1 MVGCQAS
8 RAGRRAPN
16 DSSGK
21 ISPSLR
27 IVTYAKLPKSSI
39 LLTSAY
45 CLDYTECFLR
55 PGWLS
60 VRRSDRAIRPLD
72 GRLMF
77 RKNHLHLTA
86 TWVLLASFCAT
97 LVAQQPPRI
106 RPLAPGVLT
115 VIPVE
120 TEPEETFSGPV
131 PIVEVVQG
139 IPNLTWTPNFD
150 AKSNTLEEKAKRAI
164 FRRPVWNLEFAFKPL
179 RMLEVDIP
187 QPTGK
192 MQRKLI
198 WYMVYRVKNKGYALN
213 PQPEGGN
220 DVHGPHTTQ
229 LVNFATRRF
238 FPHFV
243 LRSQDFDKEYLDQI
257 IPAAQAAIQK
267 REKPGVRIQNSV
279 EMTKIKIPLS
289 DDRVD
294 RSVWGVVTWE
304 DVDPR
309 IDYFSIYIRGLTNA
323 FIFAD
328 TPGAYQPGDAP
339 GKGRVFRFKTL
350 QLNFWRPGDTSFE
363 HEGEIRFGVPI
374 DSDPIVQQEMLDR
387 FGLEQRLDYRWIY
400 R

>member
-1 MVGCQAS
+1 M
-8 RAGRRAPN
+8 
-16 DSSGK
+16 
-21 ISPSLR
+21 
-27 IVTYAKLPKSSI
+27 TYANLPKPSI
-39 LLTSAY
+39 LLTRAY
-45 CLDYTECFLR
+45 GLDYTGCLPR

-60 VRRSDRAIRPLD
+60 VRHSDRAIRPLD

-77 RKNHLHLTA
+77 RQNHLHMTV
-86 TWVLLASFCAT
+86 TWVLFTTFCAT
-97 LVAQQPPRI
+97 IVAQQPPRI

-115 VIPVE
+115 VIPIE

-150 AKSNTLEEKAKRAI
+150 PKSNTLEEKAKRAI
-164 FRRPVWNLEFAFKPL
+164 YRRPVWNLEFAFKPL
-179 RMLEVDIP
+179 RLLEVDIP

-198 WYMVYRVKNKGYALN
+198 WYMVYRVKNKGYALK
-213 PQPEGGN
+213 PQSTGGN
-220 DVHGPHTTQ
+220 DAHGPHTTQ
-229 LVNFATRRF
+229 AVNFPTLRF

-243 LRSQDFDKEYLDQI
+243 LRSQDFNKEYLDQV

-267 REKPGVRIQNSV
+267 REKPGVPMQNSV
-279 EMTKIKIPLS
+279 EMTRIKIPLS

-294 RSVWGVVTWE
+294 RSVWGLVTWE

-309 IDYFSIYIRGLTNA
+309 IDYFSIYVRGLTNA

-350 QLNFWRPGDTSFE
+350 QLNFWRPGDTVFE
-363 HEGEIRFGVPI
+363 HEGEIRFGVPL
-374 DSDPIVQQEMLDR
+374 DSDPIIQQQMLDR
-387 FGLEQRLDYRWIY
+387 FDLEQRLDHRWIY